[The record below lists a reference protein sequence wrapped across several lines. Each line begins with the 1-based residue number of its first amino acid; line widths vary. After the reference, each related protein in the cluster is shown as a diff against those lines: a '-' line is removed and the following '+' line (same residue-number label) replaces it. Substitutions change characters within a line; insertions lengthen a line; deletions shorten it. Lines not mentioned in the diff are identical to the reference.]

1 MNNRQFKT
9 VFLGSSNVGKSCI
22 VKRIVDQQYDG
33 KIEPTVGSSFQSKTI
48 NINGEDITFQLWDTA
63 GQEAFRALTKI
74 YFRQSQIAILVYDI
88 TNKDSFRSLGRWH
101 EDLKEN
107 CDGKGMILALCGNK
121 VDLENEV
128 VTYTEA
134 KKFADSIDA
143 ELFLVSAKTGQG
155 IEGLIQIKYRGN
167 VRQSWYHG
175 IPNGIRESQ
184 ICQRYIQKS
193 KNKKCC

>member
-22 VKRIVDQQYDG
+22 VKRIVNNQYDG
-33 KIEPTVGSSFQSKTI
+33 KTEPTIGSSFLSKTI

-74 YFRQSQIAILVYDI
+74 YYRQSQIAILVYDI
-88 TNKDSFRSLGRWH
+88 TNKDSFRSLARWH

-107 CDGKGMILALCGNK
+107 CDGKRMILALCGNK
-121 VDLENEV
+121 VDLENDV

-134 KKFADSIDA
+134 KKFAVSINA

-167 VRQSWYHG
+167 VRQSWHHG
-175 IPNGIRESQ
+175 IPNGIRES
-184 ICQRYIQKS
+184 
-193 KNKKCC
+193 